1 MFRFLVPH
9 QDSKQFYCTLKN
21 IKIASVFQ
29 KLRQG
34 YKSEKKI
41 SVYSVRQE
49 QYVRAL
55 LYSFFYCYN
64 YNNIIDTVIKNNL
77 NNGL

>member
-1 MFRFLVPH
+1 MGVVISVNGSDALQGGH
-9 QDSKQFYCTLKN
+9 HLHWQSEG
-21 IKIASVFQ
+21 IKAS
-29 KLRQG
+29 
-34 YKSEKKI
+34 KI

-64 YNNIIDTVIKNNL
+64 YNNIIDTVIKSNI